1 MLLLV
6 TVISGAGYGGIQTV
20 NQLFLNAARRAFVPG
35 VIVSRHD
42 PPDAAWLQD
51 WPGSSCAASSV
62 PKLLAGALRRYRH
75 ACGSVILATHVGLA
89 PLARCLKALSGGRFY
104 MFLHGVEAW
113 GPLPRP
119 TCWGLQAC
127 DSLVAN
133 SQFTLDKF
141 RESHPQFAETRSE
154 VCYLPARL
162 LPADDAPRER
172 RLRVLTVGRLW
183 GRGMRKGQREIIRIW
198 PRIFQS
204 FPEAEY
210 WIIGGGEGQ
219 KELLELAQQ
228 YNVAD
233 SVKFTGAISDAD
245 LSELYR
251 TSAVYAM
258 PSWGEGFGLVFAEA
272 MAHGL
277 PCIASRSD
285 AGREVVVNGTT
296 GLHVD
301 PENAEDICEALLK
314 LLRDDD
320 LRAQMGAAGQVRA
333 QEVFSLASFEQRAV
347 RLISGLS

>member
-1 MLLLV
+1 MLFLV

-20 NQLFLNAARRAFVPG
+20 NQLFMDAARRAFVPG

-42 PPDAAWLQD
+42 PPDAGWLRD
-51 WPGSSCAASSV
+51 WPGSLCAASSV
-62 PKLLAGALRRYRH
+62 PKLLAGALRRYGH
-75 ACGSVILATHVGLA
+75 ARGSVILATHVGLA

-119 TCWGLQAC
+119 TRWGLRAC
-127 DSLVAN
+127 DLFVAN

-141 RESHPQFAETRSE
+141 RENHPQFASTKGE

-162 LPADDAPRER
+162 TPADDAPRER
-172 RLRVLTVGRLW
+172 RLRVVTVGRLW
-183 GRGMRKGQREIIRIW
+183 GRGMRKGQKQIISLW
-198 PRIFQS
+198 PRILQA

-219 KELLELAQQ
+219 QELIALAQQ
-228 YNVAD
+228 HCVAD
-233 SVKFTGAISDAD
+233 SIKFTGAISDAE

-251 TSAVYAM
+251 SSAVYAM

-272 MAHGL
+272 MAHAL
-277 PCIASRSD
+277 PCIASKSD
-285 AGREVVVNGTT
+285 AGREVVVDGTT

-301 PENAEDICEALLK
+301 PENAEEIYQALVK
-314 LLRDDD
+314 LLRDDA
-320 LRAQMGAAGQVRA
+320 LRAQMGDASRARA
-333 QEVFSLASFEQRAV
+333 QDLFSLASFEPRAV
-347 RLISGLS
+347 RLLRF